1 MVITYCSNIM
11 FPGSRKC
18 EKFTLA
24 RQKASCVIQ
33 DDESSLLKSK
43 IAESVTNSSAVFT
56 LIFAETT
63 TTQQRKQVDLLCRC
77 WSSHENKIVTNYI
90 LFSLQEQKQFILLQF
105 LQIYQKT
112 KLSMGSSIQHLALCP
127 T

>member
-1 MVITYCSNIM
+1 M

-56 LIFAETT
+56 LIFA
-63 TTQQRKQVDLLCRC
+63 RD
-77 WSSHENKIVTNYI
+77 HHHA
-90 LFSLQEQKQFILLQF
+90 
-105 LQIYQKT
+105 T
-112 KLSMGSSIQHLALCP
+112 KKASGFTM
-127 T
+127 